1 MKLIDDLEN
10 GCVYIPKRWS
20 GDCGEF
26 SRVDEGLTDTLLL
39 LAAERIK
46 ALEAALQK
54 IVKCD
59 WPGSAPGIYS
69 RADWMQQIAR
79 EALEL

>member
-1 MKLIDDLEN
+1 MSLIEDLEN
-10 GCVYIPKRWS
+10 GCVYMPKRWS

-46 ALEAALQK
+46 NLEAALRQ
-54 IVKCD
+54 IADCD
-59 WPGSAPGIYS
+59 WPGPLPLVPS
-69 RADWMQQIAR
+69 RADWMQNIAK
-79 EALEL
+79 EALE

>member
-1 MKLIDDLEN
+1 MSLIDDLEN

-59 WPGSAPGIYS
+59 WPGPHPLEPS
-69 RADWMQQIAR
+69 RADWMQEVAK
-79 EALEL
+79 EALE

>member
-1 MKLIDDLEN
+1 MSLIDDLEN
-10 GCVYIPKRWS
+10 GCVYMPKRWS

-46 ALEAALQK
+46 KLETALRQIADCQ
-54 IVKCD
+54 
-59 WPGSAPGIYS
+59 WPGPTPN
-69 RADWMQQIAR
+69 RADSMQNIAR
-79 EALEL
+79 EALE